1 MSKTKRSYSDK
12 DLTGGL
18 RIRPV
23 WNDPI
28 DAGALS
34 RAIIALVLHDESD
47 GTGRMRSDDAD
58 KRGRP

>member
-1 MSKTKRSYSDK
+1 MSKVKRSYSDK
-12 DLTGGL
+12 NLKGSV

-28 DAGALS
+28 DAEALS
-34 RAIIALVLHDESD
+34 RAIIALVLHDESNEI
-47 GTGRMRSDDAD
+47 GRMRSDDAN